1 MLFLEFECSDVISF
15 WWNTAYSLKFCNT
28 QVQPNQNL
36 LVIYATFLPCSCYLI
51 WWFAMTPW
59 KICWQDRV
67 AVAFSCDF
75 VSSGSH
81 SHSQGLTLRIHL
93 YGWCLIFLLFLEHQW
108 PGSFLSCRSI
118 LLWLRLFWFT
128 FSQSRSYIAYTS
140 LWVVS
145 DLPLVLGAPVTW
157 ILRPHYTSSKLLPSS
172 LNSYSHYD
180 AQSRKGA
187 ITYSLLRQCG
197 WKNEDVQKDA
207 ISIDGDRIR
216 PTEGIN
222 LAWIQAKDTST
233 GRLEV
238 SSCIRVAEDLRYKCV
253 TFFMY
258 FYYVAY
264 GFNTNCRFLR

>member
-1 MLFLEFECSDVISF
+1 MLS
-15 WWNTAYSLKFCNT
+15 
-28 QVQPNQNL
+28 NL
-36 LVIYATFLPCSCYLI
+36 MICYDSM
-51 WWFAMTPW
+51 A
-59 KICWQDRV
+59 D
-67 AVAFSCDF
+67 
-75 VSSGSH
+75 
-81 SHSQGLTLRIHL
+81 
-93 YGWCLIFLLFLEHQW
+93 LLAGQ
-108 PGSFLSCRSI
+108 SCRSI

-157 ILRPHYTSSKLLPSS
+157 ILPPHYTSSKLLPSS

-197 WKNEDVQKDA
+197 GNNEDVQKDA

-258 FYYVAY
+258 FYYGAY